1 MITEIIMVMT
11 PMTGINVMIEI
22 FPIIKNKY
30 AIKNNIDLI
39 SKVVLKTAMIE
50 RECFNKLIKFILD
63 GPKYL
68 VPLSDGIDF
77 LSFTIFANEP
87 EKLLQV
93 AGSLTITLTADLG
106 RHV

>member
-1 MITEIIMVMT
+1 MITEIIIVMT

-30 AIKNNIDLI
+30 VIKNNIDLI

-68 VPLSDGIDF
+68 LPLVDGIDVLF
-77 LSFTIFANEP
+77 FIVFARDP

-93 AGSLTITLTADLG
+93 AASLTITLTANLG
-106 RHV
+106 RQE